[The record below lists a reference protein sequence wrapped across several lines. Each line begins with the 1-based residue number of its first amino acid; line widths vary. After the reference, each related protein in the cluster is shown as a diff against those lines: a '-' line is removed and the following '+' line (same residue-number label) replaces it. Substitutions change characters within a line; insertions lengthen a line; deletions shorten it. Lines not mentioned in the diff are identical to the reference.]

1 MTINSIFIKL
11 LLRNKTYWTNKLNI
25 HSKIVIKSFYKNS
38 ESSLLSSMRSINA
51 LLLESISNSL
61 NSYSFINQ
69 VLLFSHLHNKLLSK
83 FSLSGSV
90 FLTSDSVSHLS
101 SNNLIIS
108 TLNVRNLFNV
118 CRNSSNISILYHIIF
133 SIYINIINI
142 FNSKLLYG
150 FNWSSSKLPKHS
162 HKYTVLRS
170 PHIDKKSRE
179 QFEILTH
186 KSLISGLNLLGSDS
200 VNYIKNKSNSEYIE
214 YIY

>member
-1 MTINSIFIKL
+1 
-11 LLRNKTYWTNKLNI
+11 
-25 HSKIVIKSFYKNS
+25 VIKSFYKNS

-118 CRNSSNISILYHIIF
+118 CRNNSNISILYHIIF

-142 FNSKLLYG
+142 FNSKLLYD

>member
-11 LLRNKTYWTNKLNI
+11 LLRNKTYWANRLNL

-69 VLLFSHLHNKLLSK
+69 ILLFNFLHNNLLSK
-83 FSLSGSV
+83 YYVSGST
-90 FLTSDSVSHLS
+90 FLTSDSVSNMS
-101 SNNLIIS
+101 SNTNIVS
-108 TLNVRNLFNV
+108 T
-118 CRNSSNISILYHIIF
+118 SNADNTVVLSNTSACVLYHIMF
-133 SIYINIINI
+133 SVFVNTMNVL
-142 FNSKLLYG
+142 NSKLLYNFG
-150 FNWSSSKLPKHS
+150 WTLSKLPNNS

-186 KSLISGLNLLGSDS
+186 KSLISGLNLLSSDS
-200 VNYIKNKSNSEYIE
+200 MNYIKNKSNNEYSEYI
-214 YIY
+214 Y